1 MHRLVPLDGAKA
13 LQVEGA
19 RTGLVSTYRKHG
31 DGTVH
36 VESKAHAKTLIA
48 EGLAVP
54 ATAAGPSA
62 HLRGYICPLP
72 CGRRNYFK
80 TCGSCGSPDGQR
92 ENS

>member
-1 MHRLVPLDGAKA
+1 MRRLVPLDGARA

-19 RTGLVSTYRKHG
+19 RTGRVSTYRKHT

-36 VESKAHAKTLIA
+36 VENKAHAKTLIA
-48 EGLAVP
+48 EGLAVA

-62 HLRGYICPLP
+62 HLRGYCCP

-80 TCGSCGSPDGQR
+80 TCGACGSADGQK
-92 ENS
+92 ET

>member
-1 MHRLVPLDGAKA
+1 MHRLVPLDGARA

-19 RTGLVSTYRKHG
+19 RTGRVSTYRKHA

-36 VESKAHAKTLIA
+36 VDNKAHAKTLVA

-54 ATAAGPSA
+54 ASAAGPSA
-62 HLRGYICPLP
+62 HLRGFECSG

-80 TCGSCGSPDGQR
+80 TCGACGSADGQK
-92 ENS
+92 ET